1 MDAKMAQLNMAQV
14 FDPEESQVKDALDFL
29 SLNKEVLF
37 KLRRQLRPK
46 VKERVLLCPRC
57 YQPLILAGST
67 DQSLHF
73 RHVKDSDD
81 CPIKTTCN
89 LTEEEINA
97 IKFNG
102 QKEGRLHKENKE
114 FIHDILTKDHSFSG
128 AVMEKTFREENPT
141 GTAKEWRR
149 PDVHA
154 TFELNQADIAFE
166 LQVSTTFI
174 DTIIDREN
182 FYRRNNKFILW
193 IFVDHEKH
201 NFTELDILY
210 ANRCNAFI
218 LDDEAKQESIAQ
230 QQLVLKCSYKEITA
244 SRQNLTIKEE
254 WQEKLVTISELNF
267 DSTVGKLYFRDPD
280 KLRILANKQ
289 IGQWKREAEIEKQKR
304 IDERVA
310 YLKEQES
317 KTFASRAINPSASS
331 KRAYGKY
338 SNKPQ
343 IKGPSTNKIA
353 AKPKNQVMLCKRCY
367 HHGMTKNVGSYLICA
382 KCSQPTNES

>member
-1 MDAKMAQLNMAQV
+1 MAQLNMTQV

-37 KLRRQLRPK
+37 KLRRQLRPR

-57 YQPLILAGST
+57 YQPLILAGSI

-114 FIHDILTKDHSFSG
+114 FIYDILAKDHAFFG
-128 AVMEKTFREENPT
+128 AVMEKTFREENPV

-154 TFELNQADIAFE
+154 TFELNQAEIAFE

-182 FYRRNNKFILW
+182 FYQRNNKFILW
-193 IFVDHEKH
+193 IFVAHEKS

-210 ANRCNAFI
+210 ANRCNAYI
-218 LDDEAKQESIAQ
+218 LDDEAKQESIKQ
-230 QQLVLKCSYKEITA
+230 QQLVLKCSYKDIIA
-244 SRQNLTIKEE
+244 NRHDLTIKEE
-254 WQEKLVTISELNF
+254 WQERLVTISELNF
-267 DSTVGKLYFRDPD
+267 DANVGKLYYRDPD
-280 KLRILANKQ
+280 QLRSQAKKQ
-289 IGQWKREAEIEKQKR
+289 IEQWKNEDEIEKQKR
-304 IDERVA
+304 IDARAAE
-310 YLKEQES
+310 LKGQDS
-317 KTFASRAINPSASS
+317 KTFSSIGVKPSSS
-331 KRAYGKY
+331 NKRAYGKY

-343 IKGPSTNKIA
+343 SNGLSKSKITGQ
-353 AKPKNQVMLCKRCY
+353 PKNQVLFCKKCY
-367 HHGMTKNVGSYLICA
+367 HHGMTKNVGNFLICA
-382 KCSQPTNES
+382 KCSQPIMEN